1 MSFARSVVY
10 SSSARLGSSRA
21 PSVYGGAGGSGVRIS
36 ATKGA
41 RSFSSGGSFSS
52 ASSGF
57 NLADAV
63 NVSANEKMT
72 MQNLNDRLA
81 NYLEKVRMLEL
92 ANADLELKIKQ
103 FLESKAMPKSHD
115 SSAHQITIHD
125 LQNKILDATRSN
137 GALYLAVDNAKLA
150 ADDFKTKYEN
160 ELVMR
165 QSVEADIA
173 GLRRL
178 LDELTLGRSDL
189 EMQIE
194 ALREELLHLKKNHEE
209 ELLAMRAQ
217 MSGQV
222 HVEVD
227 AAPAQDLTKV
237 MADIREHYEG
247 ITAKNQRELEIWFN
261 TKTEALN
268 KEVMNQTVTLQT
280 SRTEVTEVKRTLQS
294 LQIELQSLQG
304 LKASLEGT
312 LAETQN
318 RYAVMLS
325 SYQAQ
330 VSRPRPLRQ
339 PVPVWTGLHGA
350 DGSSGDLPTEPR
362 ITCVS
367 TGVQH
372 GGAADAAQGRPG
384 APEPGLPDPAG
395 HQDQAGAGDRRVP
408 PAAGRGDDDQVRR
421 HMTFW

>member
-1 MSFARSVVY
+1 MSFARSVAY
-10 SSSARLGSSRA
+10 SSSTRLGSSRA

-81 NYLEKVRMLEL
+81 TYLEKVRMLEL

-103 FLESKAMPKSHD
+103 FLENKAMPKSHD

-209 ELLAMRAQ
+209 DLLAMRAQ
-217 MSGQV
+217 MGGQV
-222 HVEVD
+222 NVEVD
-227 AAPAQDLTKV
+227 APAQEDLSSV
-237 MADIREHYEG
+237 MASIREHYE
-247 ITAKNQRELEIWFN
+247 TVANKNRRDVENWFQAKTDE
-261 TKTEALN
+261 LN
-268 KEVMNQTVTLQT
+268 KEVAVHTETLQS
-280 SRTEVTEVKRTLQS
+280 SRSEITEVKRTLQG
-294 LQIELQSLQG
+294 LEIELQAQLSM
-304 LKASLEGT
+304 KASVEGT
-312 LAETQN
+312 LEDTKI
-318 RYAVMLS
+318 RYANMLAGYQRQVLTLEDQLAQLRTDLERQSQDYQILLDTKTRLEREIAEYHRLLEGQVYLPS
-325 SYQAQ
+325 S
-330 VSRPRPLRQ
+330 
-339 PVPVWTGLHGA
+339 
-350 DGSSGDLPTEPR
+350 
-362 ITCVS
+362 S
-367 TGVQH
+367 TSKVLIVTK
-372 GGAADAAQGRPG
+372 
-384 APEPGLPDPAG
+384 EI
-395 HQDQAGAGDRRVP
+395 VEEK
-408 PAAGRGDDDQVRR
+408 
-421 HMTFW
+421 

>member
-209 ELLAMRAQ
+209 DLLAMRSQ
-217 MSGQV
+217 MGGQV
-222 HVEVD
+222 NVEVD
-227 AAPAQDLTKV
+227 APAQEDLSSV
-237 MADIREHYEG
+237 MASIREHYE
-247 ITAKNQRELEIWFN
+247 TVANKNRRDVENWFQAKTDE
-261 TKTEALN
+261 LN
-268 KEVMNQTVTLQT
+268 KEVAVHTETLQS
-280 SRTEVTEVKRTLQS
+280 SRSEITEVKRTLQG
-294 LQIELQSLQG
+294 LEIELQSQLSM
-304 LKASLEGT
+304 KASVEGT
-312 LAETQN
+312 LEDTKI
-318 RYAVMLS
+318 RYANMLAGYQRQVLTLEDQLAQLRTDLERQSQDYQILLDTKTRLEREIAEYHRLLEGQVYLPS
-325 SYQAQ
+325 S
-330 VSRPRPLRQ
+330 
-339 PVPVWTGLHGA
+339 
-350 DGSSGDLPTEPR
+350 
-362 ITCVS
+362 S
-367 TGVQH
+367 TSKVLIVTK
-372 GGAADAAQGRPG
+372 
-384 APEPGLPDPAG
+384 EI
-395 HQDQAGAGDRRVP
+395 VEEK
-408 PAAGRGDDDQVRR
+408 
-421 HMTFW
+421 